1 MTNKQ
6 KEKFLTENIYKG
18 LTNLNTGWDAPTIAY
33 FSETDFKT
41 VLERIEKMSLG
52 VYGIEPWDS
61 DNHYFGL
68 KLYDD
73 YSSKPSD
80 PSWYNKAF
88 SEFIKTG
95 EELQYSASYYVP
107 EELLKK

>member
-1 MTNKQ
+1 MTDKQ
-6 KEKFLTENIYKG
+6 KEKYLTENLYKG
-18 LTNLNTGWDAPTIAY
+18 LTNLNTGWDASSIYY
-33 FSETDFKT
+33 FTKSDFK
-41 VLERIEKMSLG
+41 VLLSRVENLG
-52 VYGIEPWDS
+52 IGIYGIEPWDS
-61 DNHYFGL
+61 DNHYFGV

-88 SEFIKTG
+88 SEFVDTG